1 MPNSSNYHLA
11 RQPKVCKHDILLN
24 HKTSVCTLFTDE
36 PYHFPSSK
44 VYIKMEFFDSVNSPL
59 VLLPRSGKECK
70 QAVGVIG
77 VDAVDA
83 QG

>member
-1 MPNSSNYHLA
+1 MPNNSNYHLA
-11 RQPKVCKHDILLN
+11 HQPKVCKHDVLLN
-24 HKTSVCTLFTDE
+24 RKTSVCTLFTDE

-44 VYIKMEFFDSVNSPL
+44 VYTKIGFFDSVNSPL
-59 VLLPRSGKECK
+59 SLLRGSGKERK

-83 QG
+83 EG

>member
-1 MPNSSNYHLA
+1 MFAH
-11 RQPKVCKHDILLN
+11 QPRPKRSRCKRIILPKA
-24 HKTSVCTLFTDE
+24 KTLVCTLFTDE

-59 VLLPRSGKECK
+59 VLLPGSGKEGK